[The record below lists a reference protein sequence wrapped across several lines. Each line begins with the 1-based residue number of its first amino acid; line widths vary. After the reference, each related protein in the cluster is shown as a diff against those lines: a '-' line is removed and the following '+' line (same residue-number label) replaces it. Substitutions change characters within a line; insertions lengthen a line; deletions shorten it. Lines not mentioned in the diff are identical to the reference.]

1 MDKTQ
6 KTVEERVASLE
17 TQMARLE
24 SRAIDE
30 ASNNLKRSAEEMA
43 LFEAIVVLADYLKL
57 DRKEFIKSFEGRK
70 KYYHDYFLRGMENID
85 PLFGA
90 MLDHRAPGEVSDV
103 SDQEGFPGGKPP
115 MP

>member
-24 SRAIDE
+24 NRAIDE
-30 ASNNLKRSAEEMA
+30 ASSDLKRRAEEMA
-43 LFEAIVVLADYLKL
+43 IFEAIVALAECLKL
-57 DRKEFIKSFEGRK
+57 DRKEFIASFRNRE
-70 KYYHDYFLRGMENID
+70 KYYHDFLLRGMESID

-90 MLDHRAPGEVSDV
+90 MLDRRTPGEVSDV